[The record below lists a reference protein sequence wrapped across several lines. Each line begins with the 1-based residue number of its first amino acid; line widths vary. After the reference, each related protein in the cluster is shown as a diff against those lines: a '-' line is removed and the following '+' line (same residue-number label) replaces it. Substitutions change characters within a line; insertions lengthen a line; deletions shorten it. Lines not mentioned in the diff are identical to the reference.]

1 MITKPFKMNNEI
13 DVGKLNDYVNRLS
26 SRIDELEE
34 QAKIN
39 APKRHWVVTYPDG
52 KTKDIY
58 AHSNGVIACA
68 IIFDTKT
75 KDGWKIVATVM
86 SGDGVVIEEVF

>member
-1 MITKPFKMNNEI
+1 MSVNI
-13 DVGKLNDYVNRLS
+13 DRLEE
-26 SRIDELEE
+26 RVEKLEE
-34 QAKIN
+34 QALIN
-39 APKRHWVVTYPDG
+39 APKRHWVITYPDG
-52 KTKDIY
+52 KTRDVY
-58 AHSNGVIACA
+58 AHSDGVMACA